1 MNLTKDLLADPT
13 QFAQWA
19 TDNYLAPAYQ
29 EAETACRLAD
39 ADVARWAITDS
50 ELVLYRC
57 ELPLMAAAGV
67 TVTVAK
73 NLWYE
78 YYTAF
83 IEALC
88 GRLVHMLYGHY
99 SAAFV
104 KDARDSIESYIAS
117 LESKVAPGA
126 AGLFIDRV
134 FGANPNKQ
142 QLLHDGFWKAGM
154 DALLQTLH
162 DSRQSVATIIGAAS
176 GTGG

>member
-1 MNLTKDLLADPT
+1 MNLTRELMADPV

-19 TDNYLAPAYQ
+19 TDNYLAPAY
-29 EAETACRLAD
+29 EGAEKHGRLAESD
-39 ADVARWAITDS
+39 IARWSISES
-50 ELVLYRC
+50 ELALYRC

-78 YYTAF
+78 YYSTF

-99 SAAFV
+99 SAAFIR
-104 KDARDSIESYIAS
+104 DARETIELYIVH
-117 LESKVAPGA
+117 LESKVEPGA
-126 AGLFIDRV
+126 AGLFVERI
-134 FGANPNKQ
+134 FGSNPNRA
-142 QLLHDGFWKAGM
+142 QLLHDGFWKPGM

-162 DSRQSVATIIGAAS
+162 DSRQSLAELMDAAS
-176 GTGG
+176 KAGG